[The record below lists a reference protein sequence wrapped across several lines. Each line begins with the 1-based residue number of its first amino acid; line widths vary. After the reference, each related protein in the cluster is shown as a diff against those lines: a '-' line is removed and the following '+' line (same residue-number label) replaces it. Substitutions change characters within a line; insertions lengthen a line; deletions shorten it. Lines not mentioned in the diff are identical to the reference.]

1 MFVIRLLSV
10 IPCLLFIVACGGGNS
25 SPSAQNPDII
35 PAPTPSPTANTAP
48 TVGDVSIFDDN
59 GGAAIVGDRLTGNY
73 TWQDAD
79 NNLEGAS
86 VYRWL
91 RNGNEIHN
99 ATSPFYI
106 VTIHDRSQKISFE
119 VTPVAT
125 QGVVTGNTV
134 ASTSILIAAATARV
148 STLANTG
155 FGAGSGMVVT
165 PMGDLLVSGGLNAPS
180 IVHITR
186 NGQVSDFGTVELDSP
201 MGMDYDSEGNLF
213 VANYSTNTIH
223 KITPGGTMTEF
234 ASGLD
239 GPMGLVINS
248 SNEVFVTLYGENLSG
263 MGGTVLKFQ
272 PSGSMEVLAA
282 GGGMQ
287 DLIGIALDENE
298 NIYVANSTGGS
309 VFEVVNGTVST
320 YAQLP
325 ESIIHQIAYVNGY
338 LYLPSS
344 APSVLYKINNAGE
357 VEVYAGTST
366 DTIINGDINEANFSA
381 PNSIAI
387 TDNGSHLYV
396 LDSGGEVR
404 VISPTVQIAS
414 LANTNFEAGRGMVVT
429 TAGDLLI
436 SGGVNAPSIVR
447 VTPQGQVSDFEAA
460 GLDSPMGMDYD
471 SQGNLFV
478 VNYSSN
484 TVHKIMPNGDM
495 TEFASGLDGPMG
507 LIVNSNNEV
516 FVTLYGDN
524 LSGEGG
530 TVLKFQPNGSMEV
543 LATGNGMKDLIGITL
558 DADENIIVANS
569 TGGAVFKIA
578 NGIVLVH
585 AQLPESVIHQIA
597 YANDYIYLPSSTP
610 SVLYKVNKRGEV
622 ETFAGTSTNAI
633 INGNINEADFA
644 APNSIAV
651 TDDGSHLYVLD
662 KGGEVRI
669 ITGIAP
675 LEISKQ
681 AVGGVFWEESEIT
694 LSVAARGEGELT
706 YMWYKGDANE
716 VIGVEPTLSH
726 IIQHDEAIP
735 YWVVVSDDIGSV
747 RSENINIEAKFLPE
761 IVQQPIGIS
770 FFPGETG
777 TLSVVANGINL
788 SYEWTHGD
796 HRQGRNSPTVS
807 FTLGGTYFVK
817 VTSVLSNGERHSIF
831 SNRVNVD
838 FNKR

>member
-1 MFVIRLLSV
+1 MFAIRLLFV
-10 IPCLLFIVACGGGNS
+10 IPCLLFVVACGGGNS
-25 SPSAQNPDII
+25 SPPTRNPTITST
-35 PAPTPSPTANTAP
+35 PTPTP
-48 TVGDVSIFDDN
+48 TVNRPPVARNVSIFDDN
-59 GGAAIVGDRLTGNY
+59 GGAVVVGDRLTGDY
-73 TWQDAD
+73 TWQDTD

-106 VTIHDRSQKISFE
+106 VTTHDRSQKISFE

-125 QGVVTGNTV
+125 QGVVTGSTV
-134 ASTSILIAAATARV
+134 GSASILVAAATARV

-155 FGAGSGMVVT
+155 FGAGNGMAVT
-165 PMGDLLVSGGLNAPS
+165 PAGDLLVSGGLNAPS

-186 NGQVSDFGTVELDSP
+186 NGQVSDFGAAALDSP
-201 MGMDYDSEGNLF
+201 MGMDYDSQGNLF
-213 VANYSTNTIH
+213 VANYSTNTVH
-223 KITPGGTMTEF
+223 KITPDGTMTEF

-263 MGGTVLKFQ
+263 VGGAVLKFQ
-272 PSGSMEVLAA
+272 PSGAMEVLAT
-282 GGGMQ
+282 GNGMQ
-287 DLIGIALDENE
+287 DLIGIALGEDE

-309 VFEVVNGTVST
+309 VFEIVNGAVST

-325 ESIIHQIAYVNGY
+325 ESSINQIAYVNGY

-357 VEVYAGTST
+357 VETHAGTST
-366 DTIINGDINEANFSA
+366 DAIINGDINEANFAA
-381 PNSIAI
+381 PNSIAV

-396 LDSGGEVR
+396 LEGGGEVR
-404 VISPTVQIAS
+404 VISSTVQIAS
-414 LANTNFEAGRGMVVT
+414 FANTGFEAGRGMVVT
-429 TAGDLLI
+429 PAGDLLV
-436 SGGVNAPSIVR
+436 SGGVASSIVR
-447 VTPQGQVSDFEAA
+447 VTPPGQVSDFEVA

-484 TVHKIMPNGDM
+484 TVHKMLPNGTM

-507 LIVNSNNEV
+507 LIINSNDEV

-569 TGGAVFKIA
+569 TGGAVFKITD
-578 NGIVLVH
+578 GTVLAH
-585 AQLPESVIHQIA
+585 AQLPTSVIRQIA
-597 YANDYIYLPSSTP
+597 YANGYIYLPSSTP
-610 SVLYKVNKRGEV
+610 SVLYKVNKKGEV
-622 ETFAGTSTNAI
+622 ETFAGTSANVI
-633 INGNINEADFA
+633 VNGDINEANFA
-644 APNSIAV
+644 APNSIAA
-651 TDDGSHLYVLD
+651 TDDGSRLYILD
-662 KGGEVRI
+662 KDGEVRI
-669 ITGIAP
+669 ITGITP
-675 LEISKQ
+675 LEVLEQ
-681 AVGGVFWEESEIT
+681 GVGGAFWEESTIT

-706 YMWYKGDANE
+706 YMWYEGDASE
-716 VIGVEPTLSH
+716 VIGVGPELSH
-726 IIQHDEAIP
+726 IVQHEASQ
-735 YWVVVSDDIGSV
+735 YWVVVSDEIGST

-777 TLSVVANGINL
+777 TLSVVAKGINL
-788 SYEWTHGD
+788 SYEWTHND
-796 HRQGRNSPTVS
+796 HGQGGNSSTVS
-807 FTLGGTYFVK
+807 FTFGGTYYVRI
-817 VTSVLSNGERHSIF
+817 TSTLSNGETYSIF
-831 SNRVNVD
+831 SNSVNVD